1 MNTESLV
8 ALAVALF
15 QSLAG
20 IASGWLLANI
30 RYHARLRR
38 LKIET
43 WREASQQ
50 YHHLIERASAANPRA
65 RKLP

>member
-1 MNTESLV
+1 MITDTLIT
-8 ALAVALF
+8 LAVAIF
-15 QSLAG
+15 QTTAG
-20 IASGWLLANI
+20 IASGWLLANL